1 MTQFHIR
8 KKNLLKEMLSSLRFT
23 PKKISLG
30 GKKKNLMFS
39 WMKKR
44 DKGNLV

>member
-23 PKKISLG
+23 PQKNKSG
-30 GKKKNLMFS
+30 GKKKKSYVFTDE
-39 WMKKR
+39 KKR
-44 DKGNLV
+44 QR

>member
-23 PKKISLG
+23 PPKNESGEKKKI
-30 GKKKNLMFS
+30 LMFS
-39 WMKKR
+39 WMKRR